1 MSVVGGLLHEG
12 GELKLANIITLARL
26 ASILPILLL
35 LANDHAEMAFALY
48 IVAAL
53 TDMLDGWL
61 ARRSSR
67 ASDFGARLDGVVDNI
82 FSIALLPFLLLA
94 FPGLLDRHPI
104 ALIVLFAGPLLYLFI
119 AKLWTGSLMMFHFLS
134 AKAGALLLFALWPAI
149 WVTGWEGFVPVAAIV
164 VGASRLEQL
173 FFIWR
178 GGTAQDA
185 PHGFV
190 RLERG

>member
-1 MSVVGGLLHEG
+1 MSVVEGLLHEG
-12 GELKLANIITLARL
+12 GKVKLANLVTLARL

-35 LANDHAEMAFALY
+35 LASDHADMALALY

-53 TDMLDGWL
+53 TDLLDGWL
-61 ARRSSR
+61 ARRSAR

-82 FSIALLPFLLLA
+82 FSVALLPFLLLA
-94 FPGLLDRHPI
+94 FPGLFERHPT
-104 ALIVLFAGPLLYLFI
+104 ALVVLFAGPLLYLVA
-119 AKLWTGSLMMFHFLS
+119 AKLWTGSMMMFHFLS
-134 AKAGALLLFALWPAI
+134 AKAGALLLFALWPSI
-149 WVTGWEGFVPVAAIV
+149 WVTGWEGLVALAAFV

-190 RLERG
+190 RLERA